1 MAGAPINKTTSVPFF
16 GDTLTK
22 DAKRINLPQGYQP
35 STDTRD
41 RIEVELLE
49 RPKTSSKKLRRKEL
63 KG

>member
-22 DAKRINLPQGYQP
+22 DAKRTNLPQVYQP